1 MHTILLFCVV
11 LFWLY
16 DKFLVE
22 PCSLFTRVL
31 GLFYLAVG
39 ISYDLTASVQMR

>member
-1 MHTILLFCVV
+1 MHTILLSVV

-16 DKFLVE
+16 DKFLAE

-39 ISYDLTASVQMR
+39 ISYDLTASVQMK